1 MGLFFNDSRPGPG
14 VAPDAPRSTGLK
26 RIWEMLSRDYL
37 TFWGAGIIQL
47 FLTFPFA
54 FGVGLACAT
63 HSLLFALLAG
73 IIGGML
79 AAPGFY
85 GLTDTLMR
93 SLRDEPGF
101 WWLRYSYAVRKNWK
115 STLLPGALM
124 GTVFSVQLFILHHMP
139 LLGGGLGLFGCQ
151 IVSMVVSTGLFLWAL
166 PQHVLLELRFGALVK
181 NSLLLFFRFFGKT
194 MQASLLFLLYMLLVW
209 AIFPASVFLLLVAGL
224 WLPLLCAFQIIYPT
238 LDNVFHIEESL
249 QEKTRFTGNEE

>member
-1 MGLFFNDSRPGPG
+1 MGLFFDDSRPGPG

-47 FLTFPFA
+47 LLTFPFA

-85 GLTDTLMR
+85 GLTDTLLR

-101 WWLRYSYAVRKNWK
+101 GGSA
-115 STLLPGALM
+115 TA
-124 GTVFSVQLFILHHMP
+124 MP
-139 LLGGGLGLFGCQ
+139 
-151 IVSMVVSTGLFLWAL
+151 S
-166 PQHVLLELRFGALVK
+166 
-181 NSLLLFFRFFGKT
+181 GKT
-194 MQASLLFLLYMLLVW
+194 GKARC
-209 AIFPASVFLLLVAGL
+209 FPG
-224 WLPLLCAFQIIYPT
+224 
-238 LDNVFHIEESL
+238 
-249 QEKTRFTGNEE
+249 R